1 MLDAYGHE
9 KTGGGTM
16 KGTKGRN
23 RAVNK
28 TGVADDLIRQV
39 SESVVARSTR
49 RRNRPMDQP
58 AESPELRAPV
68 PVTTPDATPAV
79 EIQETPKE
87 VAIITLPPGLPIAST
102 AIVEAVPVAPVQ
114 RIETPAVAEPP
125 PSVKAPPAAP
135 FVSSG
140 KGALAMFCY
149 LEPDCAIGQYI
160 AQTAPLLAER
170 GVPVHIFSRHP
181 FNCAAPGVNVHS
193 VGLCEDSD
201 LLASVNEFTLRAL
214 NAFTAEFGAN
224 SSVSVLGYEWSSV
237 KALLELSRS
246 RKAPVML
253 SLHSL
258 ESQRSDLSSD
268 LSRKI
273 QELEIEGLQCA
284 GTVLVHSNEAADA
297 AGKRMPECRAKLVQ
311 AAARFPVEDFCSGLD
326 AGEVKARYQIGPI
339 DPTILFVGNFDEAHG
354 PDVLM
359 KAAPAIIKNHPQSR
373 FILVGDGPL
382 LWPMRVHARYLLL
395 EHAVRFLGHVEGKPL
410 RELIEACDVI
420 CVPSRQRTEDW
431 PILAAFAA
439 KRPVMTTHP
448 MAGSWLKHEQDSV
461 HVYPQE
467 NSCVW
472 GIERILFDEDLRKKL
487 AANGHQKVLESHGWS
502 RAAAQLETL
511 IGAASNA

>member
-1 MLDAYGHE
+1 MLDAYGHK

-23 RAVNK
+23 RAANK

-49 RRNRPMDQP
+49 RRGRSDPP
-58 AESPELRAPV
+58 AETTVLHEAAP
-68 PVTTPDATPAV
+68 AA
-79 EIQETPKE
+79 
-87 VAIITLPPGLPIAST
+87 A
-102 AIVEAVPVAPVQ
+102 PVAPPAEPVAQETSKEAVVAVAPVHIEAAPLAPVQ
-114 RIETPAVAEPP
+114 PVQTPAAAKPP
-125 PSVKAPPAAP
+125 PSVKSPPAAP
-135 FVSSG
+135 FVPSG
-140 KGALAMFCY
+140 KNALAMFCY
-149 LEPDCAIGQYI
+149 LEPECAIGQYI

-181 FNCAAPGVNVHS
+181 FNIDSAGVIVHE
-193 VGLCEDSD
+193 VGLCEDAD
-201 LLASVNEFTLRAL
+201 LLSSVNEFTLRAL
-214 NAFTAEFGAN
+214 NAFLTEFSAAN
-224 SSVSVLGYEWSSV
+224 SNVAVLGYEWSSV
-237 KALLELSRS
+237 RALLELSRS

-258 ESQRSDLSSD
+258 ESQRSDLSSE

-284 GTVLVHSNEAADA
+284 GTILVHSNEAAEA

-326 AGEVKARYQIGPI
+326 AGEVKARYQIGPV

-373 FILVGDGPL
+373 FVLVGDGPL

-448 MAGSWLKHEQDSV
+448 MAGNWLKHEQDSV

-502 RAAAQLETL
+502 RAAVQLESL
-511 IGAASNA
+511 IGAAVNS